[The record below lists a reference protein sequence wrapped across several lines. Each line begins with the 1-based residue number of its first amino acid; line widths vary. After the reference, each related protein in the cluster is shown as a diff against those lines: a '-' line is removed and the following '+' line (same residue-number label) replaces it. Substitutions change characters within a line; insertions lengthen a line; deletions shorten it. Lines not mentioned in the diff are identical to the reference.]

1 MKSFVFISFFLLTA
15 IHAFPQ
21 KKISGTVRGTIVDTA
36 GKQDLSQAT
45 VSITPVDLDSSDV
58 QFSTTDRKGSFLMKD
73 LKPGTYHLM
82 ISFEGYSHIRKNFTI
97 STDNK
102 DVDLKTLYVQPAT
115 DLMEEVV

>member
-45 VSITPVDLDSSDV
+45 VSVTPVDSRFQRYSILH
-58 QFSTTDRKGSFLMKD
+58 DRQEGF
-73 LKPGTYHLM
+73 
-82 ISFEGYSHIRKNFTI
+82 IS
-97 STDNK
+97 
-102 DVDLKTLYVQPAT
+102 
-115 DLMEEVV
+115 